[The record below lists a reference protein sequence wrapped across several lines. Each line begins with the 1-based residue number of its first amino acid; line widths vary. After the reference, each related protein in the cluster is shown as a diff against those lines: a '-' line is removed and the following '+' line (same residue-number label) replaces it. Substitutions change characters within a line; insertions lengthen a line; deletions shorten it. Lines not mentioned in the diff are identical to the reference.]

1 MRSKRWSVRINNG
14 DFDRISKGSWN
25 GVGAVE
31 RVAKEKSLIEPAKAH
46 ALEQETILATIKI
59 YDQVKETL
67 GDFEGGLKD
76 TMRANQGLAAS
87 ALAAAGVLSVLAAA
101 GVGARMGGGLGG
113 AGAGAA
119 GALAGAKKWF
129 IRGAIPL
136 TIGAGAYNVY
146 ETANDKS
153 LNQYQKNVKEAGIV
167 GGTGGAIVGAMVGA
181 AAGSVVPVVGT
192 AIGGLIGG
200 ALGY

>member
-1 MRSKRWSVRINNG
+1 M
-14 DFDRISKGSWN
+14 
-25 GVGAVE
+25 
-31 RVAKEKSLIEPAKAH
+31 
-46 ALEQETILATIKI
+46 
-59 YDQVKETL
+59 
-67 GDFEGGLKD
+67 
-76 TMRANQGLAAS
+76 
-87 ALAAAGVLSVLAAA
+87 
-101 GVGARMGGGLGG
+101 
-113 AGAGAA
+113 
-119 GALAGAKKWF
+119 
-129 IRGAIPL
+129 RGAIPL